1 MDRPQTLI
9 ELQEFAKEQT
19 DEKVEILREMIR
31 DTEIDSDLRAAVIG
45 LIFEWRMAPVK
56 E

>member
-1 MDRPQTLI
+1 M
-9 ELQEFAKEQT
+9 ELKEFAKEQT

-31 DTEIDSDLRAAVIG
+31 DTEIDSDLRTAAIG
-45 LIFEWRMAPVK
+45 LIFEWRVAPVK